1 VSAEVESAPHATDR
15 NEAAVYAENI
25 SLMVGKGNDHKAL
38 LRNISLAVPEGAFIS
53 IIGASGCGKS
63 TLLRAL
69 SGIQPITAGRILL
82 AGHPVETL
90 RHQLPLAV
98 GYLPQFGA
106 FHGDLTVAEILEFA
120 VSLRLPSSVPRATR
134 DQWSEHVIDL
144 ARIRPFL
151 RQKYR
156 TLSGGQMRRIALA
169 EELIGDPAFLFLDE
183 LTSGLDPYSEH
194 ELMVWLKDLAHIHKK
209 TIVLVTHAVSNL
221 RLCDSVVLLHE
232 GRLCFQGHYDQLLES
247 HGSESIEAIYGGYQH
262 ATLEGTFAGFD
273 NDRSAELP
281 APPAPHALN
290 TAPPPGAMSQLFTLL
305 HRQNVIIWRDKATLG
320 LHLVLLVTFPALV
333 AIFDTS
339 GPPQV
344 PTMDLGLQ
352 TNPVKM
358 LEDALDYAT
367 SSVSAATLISGL
379 AMFQVILLALMG
391 ANNGA
396 REIAKE
402 RDVLD
407 KELRAGLSPWAYVT
421 TKGFLMLALSL
432 AQSFCMTAFVK
443 LICHFPGDFPGQF
456 VVFFGTTLAMSVTC
470 LAISSASKSPERA
483 SLLAILL
490 VGLQLPLSGAVL
502 ALPKVLSTLFR
513 PFIAAYWGWSGYLKT
528 LSYTNSLEANKLYDI
543 VSKATKTYITDFSIC
558 LIVLALHAV
567 ICGVIAWMFV
577 ARSRTRT

>member
-1 VSAEVESAPHATDR
+1 VSAEVEPAPQETAR
-15 NEAAVYAENI
+15 IGAAVYAENI
-25 SLMVGKGNDHKAL
+25 SLMVGKGDDHKAL

-69 SGIQPITAGRILL
+69 AGIQPITEGRILL

-106 FHGDLTVAEILEFA
+106 FHGDLTIAEILDFTVA
-120 VSLRLPSSVPRATR
+120 LRLPSSVSRATR
-134 DQWSEHVIDL
+134 DQWCEHIIDL

-151 RQKYR
+151 HQKYL

-232 GRLCFQGHYDQLLES
+232 GRLCFQGQYDQLLAS

-262 ATLEGTFAGFD
+262 ASLEGTFVGFD
-273 NDRSAELP
+273 QDRSAELP
-281 APPAPHALN
+281 APPEPHALN
-290 TAPPPGAMSQLFTLL
+290 TAPPPGAISQLFTLL
-305 HRQNVIIWRDKATLG
+305 RRQNVIVWRDKITLW
-320 LHLVLLVTFPALV
+320 LHLALLVTFPALV
-333 AIFDTS
+333 AIFDLN

-344 PTMDLGLQ
+344 RSMDLHLQ
-352 TNPVKM
+352 TDVIKT
-358 LEDALDYAT
+358 LVDALDYAND
-367 SSVSAATLISGL
+367 SVRAATLVSGL

-402 RDVLD
+402 RDVLE

-421 TKGFLMLALSL
+421 TKGFLVFALSL
-432 AQSFCMTAFVK
+432 AQAFWMTWFVK
-443 LICHFPGDFPGQF
+443 TLCGFPGSFPAQF
-456 VVFFGTTLAMSVTC
+456 AAFFGTTLAMSVTC
-470 LAISSASKSPERA
+470 LAISSALKSPNSA
-483 SLLAILL
+483 SLLSILL
-490 VGLQLPLSGAVL
+490 VGLELPLSGAVL
-502 ALPKVLSTLFR
+502 ALPKAISAVCQ

-528 LSYTNSLEANKLYDI
+528 LSETKLYDI
-543 VSKATKTYITDFSIC
+543 VSHGTSSQATSTPIADFQLC

-567 ICGVIAWMFV
+567 ICGVVAWMFV
-577 ARSRTRT
+577 ARIRTSS

>member
-1 VSAEVESAPHATDR
+1 MSAEVEPAPQATDR
-15 NEAAVYAENI
+15 SDAAVYAENI

-120 VSLRLPSSVPRATR
+120 VALRLPSSVPRATR

-151 RQKYR
+151 HQKYR

-169 EELIGDPAFLFLDE
+169 EELIGDPAFLLLDE

-221 RLCDSVVLLHE
+221 RLCDAVVLLHE
-232 GRLCFQGHYDQLLES
+232 GRLCFQGPYDQLLES

-262 ATLEGTFAGFD
+262 ASLEGTFVGFD
-273 NDRSAELP
+273 HDRSAELP
-281 APPAPHALN
+281 APPDPRALN
-290 TAPPPGAMSQLFTLL
+290 TAPPPGALSQLFTLL
-305 HRQNVIIWRDKATLG
+305 HRQNVIMWRDKITLW
-320 LHLVLLVTFPALV
+320 LHLVLLVTFPGLV
-333 AIFDTS
+333 AIFDLN

-344 PTMDLGLQ
+344 RTMDLHLQ
-352 TNPVKM
+352 TDVIKM
-358 LEDALDYAT
+358 FQDALGYAT
-367 SSVSAATLISGL
+367 DSVRAATLVSGL
-379 AMFQVILLALMG
+379 TMFQVILLALMG

-402 RDVLD
+402 RDVLE

-421 TKGFLMLALSL
+421 TKGFLVLALSI
-432 AQSFCMTAFVK
+432 AQAFWMTWFVK
-443 LICHFPGDFPGQF
+443 TLCDFPGSFPAQF
-456 VVFFGTTLAMSVTC
+456 AAFFGTTLAMSVTC
-470 LAISSASKSPERA
+470 LALSSALKSPESA

-502 ALPKVLSTLFR
+502 ALPKAISALCQ

-528 LSYTNSLEANKLYDI
+528 LSETKLYDI
-543 VSKATKTYITDFSIC
+543 VSQATTTPIADFTLC
-558 LIVLALHAV
+558 LFVLALHTV
-567 ICGVIAWMFV
+567 ICGVVAWTFV
-577 ARSRTRT
+577 ARIRTRS